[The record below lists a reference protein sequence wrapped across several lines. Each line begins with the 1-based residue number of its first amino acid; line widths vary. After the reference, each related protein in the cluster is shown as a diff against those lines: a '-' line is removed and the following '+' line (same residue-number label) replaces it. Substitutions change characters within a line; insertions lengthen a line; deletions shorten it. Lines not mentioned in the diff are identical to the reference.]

1 MNKIIYV
8 FCGLDLH
15 KNTMKH
21 CIKSLKKVRSDVDI
35 GVATYGNSKLPPSI
49 ELAAMCEEMDI
60 PFHDCPRQSF
70 SKMPLQRMLS
80 NPSLP
85 ADVDSCELTG
95 MIQISHY
102 FYKHYDYEMVILMHP
117 DTLTIRNHD
126 NSIEKYLGQE
136 YCMVAPLINLEPTK
150 PIYSF
155 DEFEQ
160 MSGLQISKTR
170 FRVSQAVLS
179 FGKKY
184 CLELFEKY
192 KNPENIWSQAY
203 SGFVKWGDCSAINL
217 YPEHEGYKSFLLHG
231 DNQLLSQQSFGEHLI
246 EGIDYES
253 FLRKYK
259 KFNFVHIGHP
269 ANDYSP
275 TPEDLGRFRK
285 EKYIYWLAS
294 TVAKIRNDETE
305 GDS

>member
-1 MNKIIYV
+1 MSKIIYV

-15 KNTMKH
+15 KNTMEH
-21 CIKSLKKVRSDVDI
+21 CIKSLMKVRSDVDI
-35 GVATYGNSKLPPSI
+35 GVATYGNSKLPPSV
-49 ELAAMCEEMDI
+49 ELVKMCEDMSI
-60 PFHDCPRQSF
+60 PFHDCPRQTF
-70 SKMPLQRMLS
+70 SKMPLQRMLN

-95 MIQISHY
+95 MIQISHH
-102 FYKHYDYEMVILMHP
+102 FYKNYDYEMVILMHP
-117 DTLTIRNHD
+117 DTLTIRNYN

-136 YCMVAPLINLEPTK
+136 YCMVAPLINLEPRK
-150 PIYSF
+150 PIPSL
-155 DEFEQ
+155 DEFEK

-192 KNPENIWSQAY
+192 ETPENIWSQAY

-217 YPEHEGYKSFLLHG
+217 YPEHEGCKSFLIHG
-231 DNQLLSQQSFGEHLI
+231 DDQLLSQQSFGEHLI
-246 EGIDYES
+246 EHSDYES

-269 ANDYSP
+269 PSDYRSNA
-275 TPEDLGRFRK
+275 EDPGRFKK
-285 EKYIYWLAS
+285 EKYVYWLAS
-294 TVAKIRNDETE
+294 MVSKIRNEE
-305 GDS
+305 LENEK